1 MSDYWFLIES
11 RFSPAQREV
20 VNRLITASVRSR
32 VNLYLVGGAVRDLT
46 SGHPIRD
53 LDFAV
58 EGKPREILRHIKKAE
73 LAWVDY
79 DRLRHCAE
87 IVFSNGVGA
96 EIGMC
101 RTEHYARLGG
111 RPRVR
116 PAVISEDLR
125 RRDFSVN
132 AMAVSLNPNSR
143 GLFLDPNNGVADLER
158 RELRALYN
166 RSFWDAPARIF
177 RLYRLGV
184 RLQFLPE
191 ARTATWLERAL
202 EDRCLTYLNRAQQGR
217 ELREILREDNPARVI
232 GILAGKGF
240 WSFLDK
246 ALARGRISR
255 DEFKK
260 VRNLAGDLRD
270 DETVLLN
277 FYCLTHR
284 LSGEGRRR
292 LTQKIL
298 KGRRERKLG
307 SVLEGEARKLSKAL
321 ASRRYRLPSRA
332 YDLLLTKP
340 RVLSYFILLFS
351 GKAALRAQMK
361 NFLYKYPTL
370 RARLPRAEIHAL
382 GLTGGPAYEKVLEQI
397 FRQIIDGKVRTK
409 PQISRLV
416 QALVEKDRK
425 SKSKKRKKKRA

>member
-11 RFSPAQREV
+11 RFSPVQLEV
-20 VNRLITASVRSR
+20 LNHLIRASVRSG
-32 VNLYLVGGAVRDLT
+32 VNLYLAGGAVRDLT

-58 EGKPREILRHIKKAE
+58 EGKPREILRYVKKAE
-73 LAWVDY
+73 LAGVDY
-79 DRLRHCAE
+79 DNLRQCAE
-87 IVFSNGVGA
+87 VVFSNCVSV

-101 RTEHYARLGG
+101 RTEHYSRLGG
-111 RPRVR
+111 RPTVR
-116 PAVISEDLR
+116 PAVISDDLR

-166 RSFWDAPARIF
+166 RSFWDDPARIF
-177 RLYRLGV
+177 RLYRLGS
-184 RLQFLPE
+184 RLQFLPGP
-191 ARTATWLERAL
+191 RTVTWLERAL
-202 EDRCLTYLNRAQQGR
+202 EDRCQTFLNKAQQGK

-232 GILAGKGF
+232 GVLADKGF
-240 WSFLDK
+240 WSLLDK
-246 ALARGRISR
+246 TLARARISR

-260 VRNLAGDLRD
+260 VRTLAGDIHD
-270 DETVLLN
+270 DEKVLLN

-292 LTQKIL
+292 LAQKIL
-298 KGRRERKLG
+298 KGPQERRLG
-307 SVLEGEARKLSKAL
+307 FRLEGKAKKLAKTL
-321 ASRRYRLPSRA
+321 VSRPYRLPSRA
-332 YDLLLTKP
+332 YDLLRSKP
-340 RVLSYFILLFS
+340 RVLLYFILLFS
-351 GKAALRAQMK
+351 GKAALRTQIK
-361 NFLYKYPTL
+361 YFLHKYPTI

-382 GLTGGPAYEKVLEQI
+382 GLTGGPAYEKILEQI
-397 FRQIIDGKVRTK
+397 FRQIIDAKVRTQ

-416 QALVEKDRK
+416 QELVEKARR
-425 SKSKKRKKKRA
+425 SKSRKRKKKKA